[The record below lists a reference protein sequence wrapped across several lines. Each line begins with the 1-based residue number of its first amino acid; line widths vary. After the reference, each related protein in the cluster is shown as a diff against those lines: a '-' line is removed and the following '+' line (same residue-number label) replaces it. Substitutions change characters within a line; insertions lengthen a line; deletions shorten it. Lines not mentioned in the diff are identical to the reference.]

1 VNSINLTELSIIIV
15 TYNNEQEIGRCL
27 FSLASAVANIPTQ
40 LILIDNNSLDNTLQ
54 VLEKELSHFKTK
66 NLIKNK
72 QNIGFTKAI
81 NQGLKLTRGQYI
93 LLLNPD
99 TELPADTFKKLLPLF
114 NNKPCLGIIA
124 PQLLNT
130 DGSVQPSCR
139 KFPLHRDIL
148 FHVLGL
154 NLLFP
159 RSKLFNYWKMGDF
172 DHKSQR
178 FVEQPQGAF
187 LLTHRRAFD
196 NVGYLDEN
204 FHMFFSDVDW
214 CHRFID
220 NGWEILFTPDVKILH
235 HKGKSIYKNRT
246 PLIWSSHVSFYRYFQ
261 KYYRKGLWP
270 VVNFFTGVLLII
282 LVFIRMLF
290 EKIGGLFKLYKRNG

>member
-1 VNSINLTELSIIIV
+1 MNLINLTELSIIIV

-40 LILIDNNSLDNTLQ
+40 VIVIDNNSLDNTPQ
-54 VLEKELSHFKTK
+54 VIEKELSHFKTN

-72 QNIGFTKAI
+72 QNLGFTKAI
-81 NQGLKLTRGQYI
+81 NQGLKLTQGKYI

-99 TELPADTFKKLLPLF
+99 TALSADTFQKLLPLF
-114 NNKPCLGIIA
+114 NTKPDVGIIA

-139 KFPLHRDIL
+139 RFPRHRDIF
-148 FHVLGL
+148 FHILGL
-154 NLLFP
+154 NLMFP
-159 RSKLFNYWKMGDF
+159 SSKLFNCWKMGDF
-172 DHKSQR
+172 DHNSEK

-187 LLTHRRAFD
+187 LLTHRQAFN
-196 NVGYLDEN
+196 NVGLLDEN
-204 FHMFFSDVDW
+204 FPMFFSDVDW

-220 NGWEILFTPDVKILH
+220 NGWKILFTPAVRILH
-235 HKGKSIYKNRT
+235 HKGKSIYKNRA
-246 PLIWSSHVSFYRYFQ
+246 PLIWSSHVSFYRYFK

-270 VVNFFTGVLLII
+270 VVNFLTGLLLIK
-282 LVFIRMLF
+282 LAFIRMLF
-290 EKIGGLFKLYKRNG
+290 EKIGGIFKFCKRTG